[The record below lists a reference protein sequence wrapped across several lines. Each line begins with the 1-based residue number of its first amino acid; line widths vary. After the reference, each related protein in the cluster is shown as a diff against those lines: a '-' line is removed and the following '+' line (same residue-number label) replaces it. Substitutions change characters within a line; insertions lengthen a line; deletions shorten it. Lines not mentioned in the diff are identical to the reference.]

1 MTSPSVV
8 FPQFSKICAHIKRL
22 GYAAARRIR
31 LYGEDFEVVSN
42 PFPEANGVAV
52 LVTTKKDPSIRVLR
66 IPVTVLQS
74 ARRAKPPLPPIRVET
89 VNVERGEQT
98 SVDKTKDQD
107 RGKGATEQD
116 PHNQGGNTS
125 MNGQL
130 GHRDEDTQLKN
141 ADSGLPG

>member
-1 MTSPSVV
+1 MTSPSIA
-8 FPQFSKICAHIKRL
+8 FPSVSKICAHIKRL

-31 LYGEDFEVVSN
+31 LYGEDFEVVSD

-52 LVTTKKDPSIRVLR
+52 LVTTKKDPSIRMLR

-74 ARRAKPPLPPIRVET
+74 ARRAKPPLSPIRVESAI
-89 VNVERGEQT
+89 VERGEQT

-116 PHNQGGNTS
+116 PQNHGGNTS